1 MKGTT
6 CPADGF
12 YQRWAQASTSKMTG
26 RKAKG
31 ALYNRSMRKL
41 AAAVI
46 LAVLLWANL
55 IQMARAQT
63 EEPTPEVTAQDLIS
77 AVNTIRVGLG
87 LPALVV
93 HPILM
98 QVAQDTATT
107 MALNEMTGHI
117 GGVKDRV
124 WAAGYGVMDTPW
136 ATENFAMGPASI
148 DDIMMMWADELHM
161 NPMADARYYHIGA
174 GVAETN
180 GTVYYIVIA
189 AYTDRHP
196 GPAYTPGTA
205 VPARSGTPAAADL
218 ASQYI
223 FAVVTA
229 TPQDNGKL
237 VHTVRQGQSLW
248 AIAMAYGVKIQAI
261 LAANGLSADFPT
273 IYTGQKLRIPL
284 TLPSRTPPPK
294 ETAAATAPRV
304 TAAAHTPTPP
314 QVPTPQAAALAA
326 ASPEEEAA
334 KTNPQAAILYVI
346 EGFVVLGVVLIGW
359 GMVTRRRG

>member
-1 MKGTT
+1 M
-6 CPADGF
+6 
-12 YQRWAQASTSKMTG
+12 
-26 RKAKG
+26 AKG

-41 AAAVI
+41 AAAVF
-46 LAVLLWANL
+46 LAMILWANL
-55 IQMARAQT
+55 VQLGRAQT
-63 EEPTPEVTAQDLIS
+63 DEPAPEVTAQDLIH

-117 GGVKDRV
+117 GGVKDRI

-136 ATENFAMGPASI
+136 ATENFATGPASI
-148 DDIMMMWADELHM
+148 DDILMMWSDELHM
-161 NPMADARYYHIGA
+161 KPMADARYYHIGA
-174 GVAETN
+174 GVAEYN

-261 LAANGLSADFPT
+261 LDANGLSADSPT
-273 IYTGQKLRIPL
+273 IYTGQKLLIPL
-284 TLPSRTPPPK
+284 LLPSATPQPK
-294 ETAAATAPRV
+294 ETAIAAVPKAT
-304 TAAAHTPTPP
+304 TAAHTPTPP
-314 QVPTPQAAALAA
+314 LVLAQAATATIV
-326 ASPEEEAA
+326 PD
-334 KTNPQAAILYVI
+334 QAAQKSPQTTILYVI

-359 GMVTRRRG
+359 GVAARRRG

>member
-1 MKGTT
+1 
-6 CPADGF
+6 
-12 YQRWAQASTSKMTG
+12 
-26 RKAKG
+26 
-31 ALYNRSMRKL
+31 MRKL
-41 AAAVI
+41 AAVLF

-55 IQMARAQT
+55 VQVGRAQT
-63 EEPTPEVTAQDLIS
+63 EEPAPEVTAQDLIS

-136 ATENFAMGPASI
+136 ATENFATGPASL
-148 DDIMMMWADELHM
+148 DDIMMMWSDELHM
-161 NPMADARYYHIGA
+161 KPMADARYYHLGA
-174 GVAETN
+174 GVAEYN

-205 VPARSGTPAAADL
+205 VPARSGTPAATDL

-261 LAANGLSADFPT
+261 LDANGLSADSPT
-273 IYTGQKLRIPL
+273 IYTGQKLLIPL
-284 TLPSRTPPPK
+284 LLPSATPQPK
-294 ETAAATAPRV
+294 ETTTNPLPQV
-304 TAAAHTPTPP
+304 TAAARTPTPP
-314 QVPTPQAAALAA
+314 PALTHAAAETDAV
-326 ASPEEEAA
+326 SPPEAA
-334 KTNPQAAILYVI
+334 EEKSPQSTILYVI

-359 GMVTRRRG
+359 GVATRRRG

>member
-1 MKGTT
+1 M
-6 CPADGF
+6 
-12 YQRWAQASTSKMTG
+12 
-26 RKAKG
+26 
-31 ALYNRSMRKL
+31 YNRSMRKM
-41 AAAVI
+41 AAVLI

-55 IQMARAQT
+55 VQVGRAQT
-63 EEPTPEVTAQDLIS
+63 EEPAPEVTAQDLIS

-148 DDIMMMWADELHM
+148 DDIMMMWSDELHM
-161 NPMADARYYHIGA
+161 KPMADARYYHIGA
-174 GVAETN
+174 GVAEYN

-261 LAANGLSADFPT
+261 LDANGLSADSPT
-273 IYTGQKLRIPL
+273 IYTGQKLLIPL
-284 TLPSRTPPPK
+284 ILPSRTPQPK
-294 ETAAATAPRV
+294 ETATAAAPRV
-304 TAAAHTPTPP
+304 TTAVRTPTPP
-314 QVPTPQAAALAA
+314 PAPTMAAAANDEGSLPDEAKEKSPQA
-326 ASPEEEAA
+326 
-334 KTNPQAAILYVI
+334 TILYVI

-359 GMVTRRRG
+359 GVATRRRG